1 MNLILQEEKAIR
13 QFLPEKIAALCPTTS
28 SLLARKQM
36 KNQFIVTA
44 AIPCLALRV
53 LKTGAEVYGYC
64 YREGEAEPRPM
75 SRVKA
80 FELREKPD
88 ESASCAFCHLK
99 QLWRQTDCVGSNK

>member
-1 MNLILQEEKAIR
+1 MIR
-13 QFLPEKIAALCPTTS
+13 QCLPEKMVALCPTTS

-53 LKTGAEVYGYC
+53 LNTGAEVYGGY
-64 YREGEAEPRPM
+64 YREGDAEPRPM

-80 FELREKPD
+80 FELRKKPD
-88 ESASCAFCHLK
+88 ESASCAFCNLK
-99 QLWRQTDCVGSNK
+99 QLWLHTGCVLALTNDNAHCS